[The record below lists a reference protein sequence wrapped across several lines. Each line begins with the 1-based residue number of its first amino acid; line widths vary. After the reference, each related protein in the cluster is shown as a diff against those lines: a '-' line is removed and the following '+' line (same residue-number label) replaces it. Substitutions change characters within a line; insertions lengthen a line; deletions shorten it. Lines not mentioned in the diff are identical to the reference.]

1 MSQPIRSSFAT
12 LGARDFYMQGNE
24 KVIAR
29 LNQALHDEL
38 GAVIQYMVQA
48 ETCENWGYGRLA
60 GITKSRAIEEMKHA
74 EALIE
79 RILFFD
85 ATPNVDICL
94 NPTLGKDVPQQ
105 FAAGLTDETAAIH
118 EYNDAAELCREVGDA
133 GTKDLFERLLHD
145 EERHADFLEA
155 QLTAIEQMGIG
166 AFLAQQM
173 SK

>member
-1 MSQPIRSSFAT
+1 MK
-12 LGARDFYMQGNE
+12 GNE
-24 KVIAR
+24 KVIER

-38 GAVIQYMVQA
+38 SAVVQYMVQA

-79 RILFFD
+79 RIIFFD
-85 ATPNVDICL
+85 AVPEVNVSL
-94 NPTLGKDVPQQ
+94 KPTLGKDVPQQ
-105 FAAGLTDETAAIH
+105 FAAGLADETAAIR
-118 EYNDAAELCREVGDA
+118 EYNDASETCREAGDS

-145 EERHADFLEA
+145 EERHADYLEA
-155 QLTAIEQMGIG
+155 QLHSIKEMGLG
-166 AFLAQQM
+166 AYLAQQM

>member
-1 MSQPIRSSFAT
+1 
-12 LGARDFYMQGNE
+12 MQGNE
-24 KVIAR
+24 KVIER
-29 LNQALHDEL
+29 LNRALHDEL

-60 GITKSRAIEEMKHA
+60 GITRSRAIEEMKHA

-85 ATPNVDICL
+85 ALPDVNVTL
-94 NPTLGKDVPQQ
+94 QPTLGKDVPQQ
-105 FAAGLTDETAAIH
+105 FEAGLADETIAVRD
-118 EYNDAAELCREVGDA
+118 YNQSAELCREVGDS

-145 EERHADFLEA
+145 EERHADFLES
-155 QLTAIEQMGIG
+155 QLHAIKQMGVG
-166 AFLAQQM
+166 AYLAQQM